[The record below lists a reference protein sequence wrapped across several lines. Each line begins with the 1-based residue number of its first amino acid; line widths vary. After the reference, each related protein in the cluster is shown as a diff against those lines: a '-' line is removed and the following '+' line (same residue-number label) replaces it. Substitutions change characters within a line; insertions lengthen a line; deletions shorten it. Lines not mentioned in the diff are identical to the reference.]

1 MNHRVPA
8 AILVLALLGAACSRG
23 DDPVLPIAQAEKA
36 TTTTQRA
43 TTSSAK
49 PAPSTTTSSTVPPPP
64 AHPTWR
70 VMEPAAS
77 PADLAQRLVAAETAI
92 ADPATPPADLPRWGH
107 AQQIAYRQLVQ
118 RPEWHQQV
126 RDAVPASLRPSFE
139 AHLWAG
145 HRLRSMITE
154 PKEELPRW
162 TIVAPLSP
170 DELLGHY
177 RAAEAEFGV
186 PWPYLAAI
194 NLVETRMG
202 RIRGLSSAG
211 AQGPMQFMPAT
222 WAAYG
227 EGDVNDAGD
236 AIRAAARYL
245 AANGAPADMP
255 NALWNYNHSPRY
267 VDAVTAHAERMATS
281 EAAYRAYWGWQ
292 VYYVTVAGDVWLPEG
307 WVHPEGAN
315 A

>member
-1 MNHRVPA
+1 MNHRAPA
-8 AILVLALLGAACSRG
+8 AVLVLALLATACSRG
-23 DDPVLPIAQAEKA
+23 GDPVLPTAQAEP
-36 TTTTQRA
+36 TTSTTQRP
-43 TTSSAK
+43 TTSSAV
-49 PAPSTTTSSTVPPPP
+49 PPPSTTSSTVPPPP
-64 AHPTWR
+64 ADPRWQ
-70 VMEPAAS
+70 VMEPATD
-77 PADLAQRLVAAETAI
+77 PAELAARIAAAETAI
-92 ADPATPPADLPRWGH
+92 ADPTTPATDLARWGH
-107 AQQIAYRQLVQ
+107 TQQVAYRQLVQ
-118 RPEWHQQV
+118 RPAWHDGV
-126 RDAVPASLRPSFE
+126 RAAVPAAVRPALE
-139 AHLWAG
+139 ANLWAG
-145 HRLRSMITE
+145 HRLRSMIRT
-154 PKEELPRW
+154 PKEQLPRW
-162 TIVAPLSP
+162 QIVAPLSA
-170 DELLGHY
+170 DELLHHY

-267 VDAVTAHAERMATS
+267 VDAVTAHAERMAVS
-281 EAAYRAYWGWQ
+281 ESAYRAYWGWQ
-292 VYYVTVAGDVWLPEG
+292 VYYVTVDGDVWLPEG
-307 WVHPEGAN
+307 WVHPEGPN